1 MINMTLSGITKVL
14 QGELFGTDRMVNEV
28 ITDSRKLSESEDN
41 SNRLFIALKGPH
53 FDAHQFLTTLPK
65 NLGGV
70 VVDHQCEIDIPQV
83 IVTSTHKALAEL
95 ARHNRM
101 QSNAKVVAITG
112 SSGKTTVKEMI
123 AAVLT
128 LAGKTLATEGN
139 FNNDIGA
146 PLTLLRIE
154 QEHQFA
160 VIELGANHEG
170 EIAFTSD
177 ITQPDVA
184 MVNNVSEAHLEG
196 FGDIQG
202 VARAKSEIYYSL
214 SKDGIAI
221 VNQDEPFA
229 EFFMQRIECPMLR
242 FSINQNA
249 DVYADNIVIEEN
261 QAPSFDLHYGEKLK
275 HVELSVVGIHNV
287 ANAVAAASCCI
298 ALGITLDIIVEGLR
312 KASPVPGR
320 LVVNTLPNGCKVID
334 DSYNA
339 NVSSMKAAIDLLGQ
353 FPGKRILVAGDM
365 GELGEQ
371 ARECHEQIGAYAK
384 QVGIEKLFSV
394 GVLTQFTQ
402 RGFHSSDSKE
412 RTEAERHTINQTHF
426 SQQAELIK
434 TLKKEAKKGV
444 TILVKGSRSAHM
456 ENIVKALEESTF
468 DSCNED
474 QLKGSQSIASLMGDQ

>member
-1 MINMTLSGITKVL
+1 MIEMTLAAIAKRLNANLLGKDTI
-14 QGELFGTDRMVNEV
+14 VNQV
-28 ITDSRKLSESEDN
+28 ITDSRILDHQTDN
-41 SNRLFIALKGPH
+41 QQRLFIALKGPH
-53 FDAHQFLTTLPK
+53 YDAHQFLETLPK

-70 VVDHQCEIDIPQV
+70 VVDHQCDTSIPQI
-83 IVTSTHKALAEL
+83 IVQSTHTALAEL
-95 ARHNRM
+95 ARFNRL

-123 AAVLT
+123 ASILT
-128 LAGKTLATEGN
+128 SVGKTLATQGN

-146 PLTLLRIE
+146 PLTLLRID

-202 VARAKSEIYYSL
+202 VARAKSEIYFSL
-214 SKDGIAI
+214 QKDGIAV
-221 VNQDEPFA
+221 VNQDDSFA
-229 EFFMQRIECPMLR
+229 EFFEQRIECP
-242 FSINQNA
+242 SIRYSIKQPA
-249 DVYADNIVIEEN
+249 DVYASDIKIMEN
-261 QAPSFDLHYGEKLK
+261 QTPSFNLHYAENTQR
-275 HVELSVVGIHNV
+275 VELSVVGVHNV

-298 ALGITLDIIVEGLR
+298 AMGISLDVIAAGLQS
-312 KASPVPGR
+312 ASSVPGR
-320 LVVNTLPNGCKVID
+320 LVVKTLPNGCKVID

-339 NVSSMKAAIDLLGQ
+339 NVSSMKAAIDLLAQ
-353 FPGKRILVAGDM
+353 FPGQRLLVAGDM

-394 GVLTQFTQ
+394 GVLTQFAQ
-402 RGFHSSDSKE
+402 RRFY
-412 RTEAERHTINQTHF
+412 AEGRKQISESEQLTINKYHF
-426 SQQAELIK
+426 SKQAELIK
-434 TLKKEAKKGV
+434 TLIKEANKGV
-444 TILVKGSRSAHM
+444 TILVKGSRSARM
-456 ENIVKALEESTF
+456 ENVVKALEENTSNSITEDPLK
-468 DSCNED
+468 DSQN
-474 QLKGSQSIASLMGDQ
+474 IASLTGDQ